1 MMYLS
6 KDNKNIKDNISCY
19 DMFVVDRLD
28 LMTKNHEIMDLV
40 KKDLVTIDLVM
51 IGPVMVRL
59 AKINL
64 VTTSLVMAARMAWRT
79 TYAAAVNDIKE
90 NKK

>member
-1 MMYLS
+1 
-6 KDNKNIKDNISCY
+6 
-19 DMFVVDRLD
+19 MFVVDRLD

-64 VTTSLVMAARMAWRT
+64 VTTSLVMADGWPGGLHMPWL
-79 TYAAAVNDIKE
+79 
-90 NKK
+90 